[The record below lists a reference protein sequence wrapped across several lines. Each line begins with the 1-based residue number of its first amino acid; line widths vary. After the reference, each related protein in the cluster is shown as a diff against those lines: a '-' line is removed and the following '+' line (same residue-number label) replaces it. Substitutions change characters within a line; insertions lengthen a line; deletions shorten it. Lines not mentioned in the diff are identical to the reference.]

1 MPGPL
6 AGIRVIDLTAIVSG
20 PFCTALLADQGA
32 DVIKVEPLGIGD
44 PIRYTGS
51 SRGGVS
57 GTFAVL
63 NRGKRSLALN
73 LREPRGVSILKDLV
87 RGADVFAQNFRPG
100 AAERMGIGYE
110 TLGALE
116 PELIYVS
123 ISGFG
128 RDGPYRSKRVYDP
141 IIQGLSGMA
150 SVQAR
155 PGTSEPDMVRNI
167 VCDKVTALTAA
178 QAVTAALFA
187 RERGAGGQHLELSML
202 DAAVGFLWCDGMV
215 NETLLGDGATRSPTL
230 SEFYQVT
237 QTADGFMTWSA
248 LSDVE
253 FQGLCR
259 AIERAEWAAD
269 SRFATLAVRIANVTE
284 LVPLLEAEF
293 ARHKTAD
300 LLSRLEAQDVPCAPI
315 NPVSSVAD
323 DPQVRHNKTLE
334 VIEHPH
340 AGLMRQP
347 RPAARFEKTPASAGS
362 PAPLLGEHSDQ
373 LLAELG
379 LADGAIAELR
389 ESGVVG

>member
-6 AGIRVIDLTAIVSG
+6 DGIRVIDLTAIVSG
-20 PFCTALLADQGA
+20 PYATALLADQGA

-51 SRGGVS
+51 ARGGVS

-73 LREPRGVSILKDLV
+73 LREPRGVAILRDLV

-100 AAERMGIGYE
+100 AVERMGIGE
-110 TLGALE
+110 DVLRAVE
-116 PELIYVS
+116 PELIYGS

-150 SVQAR
+150 AVQGR
-155 PGTSEPDMVRNI
+155 PGDSEPDLVRNI

-178 QAVTAALFA
+178 QAITAALFA

-202 DAAVGFLWCDGMV
+202 DTAVGFLWCDGMV
-215 NETLLGDGATRSPTL
+215 NEILLGDGATPGATL
-230 SEFYQVT
+230 SDFYQVT
-237 QTADGFMTWSA
+237 RTADGFMTWFT

-259 AIERAEWAAD
+259 AVERMEWAD
-269 SRFATLAVRIANVTE
+269 DPRFATLAARVANLTV

-300 LLSRLEAQDVPCAPI
+300 LLERLETHDVPCAPI
-315 NPVSSVAD
+315 NPVGVVAD
-323 DPQVRHNKTLE
+323 DPQVRHNETLE
-334 VIEHPH
+334 VIEHPQ

-347 RPAARFEKTPASAGS
+347 RPAARFEKTPARAGRPS
-362 PAPLLGEHSDQ
+362 PMLGEHSDA

-379 LADGAIAELR
+379 IAEGEIAELR

>member
-323 DPQVRHNKTLE
+323 DPQVRHNKPLE